1 MTDLQKKIISI
12 VLSAVIGVVVGVAGV
27 FGIQVL
33 SGCATTGSADWN
45 VEIAP
50 MEVKNGSF

>member
-1 MTDLQKKIISI
+1 MTDSQKKIISI
-12 VLSAVIGVVVGVAGV
+12 VLSAVIGVVVGIAGV

-45 VEIAP
+45 VEVLP
-50 MEVKNGSF
+50 LEVKNG